1 MIIDPYEPPP
11 HSADRALGAITEDE
25 ENVSEQQDREAAEN
39 EAKAKQNLLM
49 DTDKGSGLTKADVD
63 LLRTLCFCLI
73 FWVDVIVFWVL
84 NFSRSLINMWF
95 VYFGTNK
102 YFLIPQSI

>member
-25 ENVSEQQDREAAEN
+25 ENVNEQQDKEAAEAA
-39 EAKAKQNLLM
+39 EKKAKQIQLM

-63 LLRTLCFCLI
+63 LLRRLRFCLSVNQI
-73 FWVDVIVFWVL
+73 YCGISHSVI
-84 NFSRSLINMWF
+84 
-95 VYFGTNK
+95 
-102 YFLIPQSI
+102 